1 VKAAGDSARARERI
15 IGNKEKRVEGRGP
28 CGPPKERS
36 RVRANRERRRVEMLE
51 MLEENQGVKEE

>member
-1 VKAAGDSARARERI
+1 MLYRARERI

-36 RVRANRERRRVEMLE
+36 RIRANRERRRVEMLE